1 MRSLPSHS
9 LDLQEGKTVQVWNPD
24 EIFPSLTAESV
35 NSRVDEMLQLFQPSK
50 LENSAGG
57 EQYQSATGG
66 GLNKRQS
73 VVSKWN
79 LTPLESKPDDDI
91 CALGRYLGIEGIP
104 VGIAAD
110 DRQQAVMEARRQA
123 GETLRFARAK
133 ANEMILAAQL
143 EVDKIR
149 KDAYNEGR
157 AQAESELQKAT
168 ENAQTILEQMNAW
181 RKETIRSNELLIIEM
196 VRKISQ
202 LVFGDG
208 VTLDGKS
215 LQKNLQKAMKMAE
228 SLGDVRIYLNQ
239 QDTQIIDP
247 EWKKFQETLSG
258 KKIQI
263 IPSDTIL
270 PGGCFIQGEMGAV
283 DARVETQLNTVF
295 DALKASQGNEKEA
308 HP

>member
-1 MRSLPSHS
+1 
-9 LDLQEGKTVQVWNPD
+9 
-24 EIFPSLTAESV
+24 
-35 NSRVDEMLQLFQPSK
+35 
-50 LENSAGG
+50 
-57 EQYQSATGG
+57 
-66 GLNKRQS
+66 
-73 VVSKWN
+73 
-79 LTPLESKPDDDI
+79 
-91 CALGRYLGIEGIP
+91 
-104 VGIAAD
+104 
-110 DRQQAVMEARRQA
+110 
-123 GETLRFARAK
+123 
-133 ANEMILAAQL
+133 MILAAQQ

-247 EWKKFQETLSG
+247 EWKKFQEVLSG